1 MTKHPA
7 NPDVSTSVRDGT
19 TPPHVSVRGTRRLEP
34 SADFSGFTYPKLLSA
49 QASATPTKT
58 AVVTPARSLTWKEL
72 DDEAARLSGVLLAL
86 GVGVGDKVGI
96 LMPNCCEWV
105 AWAHGAAGIGAVVVP
120 VNTRFRTEEL
130 AYQLKAS
137 DTRVLVMHRTI
148 GDIDFLGMV
157 RNLVPE
163 ISVAAP
169 GGLRSAALPSLRYV
183 ICLDAAAG
191 DSAGLL
197 AGAQLGGL
205 VPSGGMDA
213 VRRARD
219 VVRPQDPAII
229 QYTSGTTAFPKGAV
243 LSHYG
248 TARNAFQVN
257 DRLHIDADDRIFV
270 PGPFFHVAGTTL
282 GILLGLLAGATIY
295 TLPRFEPAAVLDVI
309 ERERITVYNGV
320 DSLFITLF
328 KHPSF
333 RASALASIR
342 TGWIASSPEIVR
354 MVHADMGLRGIV
366 NVFGISEASP
376 NVTLCDVDDPID
388 LRAQTCGYPHPDCE
402 LKIVDPATGATLPS
416 GQAGEICFRGYSLML
431 GYYNNPAETAK
442 AIDSDGWLHTG
453 DRGLLRSTGE
463 LEYFG
468 RIKDMLRVG
477 GENLAPAEVEEV
489 LSQHPKVRQS
499 AVVGIPDERLVEV
512 PAAVVELK
520 PGESCTADEIIAFC
534 KARLAGF
541 KVPRAVAF
549 VDALPMTGSGKI
561 QKFRLR
567 QEVFNVGADRK

>member
-1 MTKHPA
+1 MTKELA
-7 NPDVSTSVRDGT
+7 RPDVSIDVREAAGT
-19 TPPHVSVRGTRRLEP
+19 PRTAAREAPW
-34 SADFSGFTYPKLLSA
+34 SATGLDFSGFTYPALLSA
-49 QASATPTKT
+49 NASASPGKL
-58 AVVTPARSLTWKEL
+58 AVVTPSRSLTWKEL
-72 DDEAARLSGVLLAL
+72 DDEATRLSCVLLAL
-86 GVGVGDKVGI
+86 GVGPGDKVGI

-120 VNTRFRTEEL
+120 VNTRFRTDEL

-137 DTRVLVMHRTI
+137 DTRVLVMHGAI
-148 GDIDFLGMV
+148 GDIDFLGMLRV
-157 RNLVPE
+157 LVPE
-163 ISVAAP
+163 IAVAAP
-169 GGLRSAALPSLRYV
+169 NGMRSAALPALRHV
-183 ICLDAAAG
+183 ICLDASV
-191 DSAGLL
+191 DDPAGLL
-197 AGAQLGGL
+197 ADAQVRLLGA
-205 VPSGGMDA
+205 SGSMEA
-213 VRRARD
+213 VHRAREAIH
-219 VVRPQDPAII
+219 PNDPVII
-229 QYTSGTTAFPKGAV
+229 QYTSGTTAFPKGAM

-248 TARNAFQVN
+248 TARNAFHVN
-257 DRLHIDADDRIFV
+257 ERLHVKEDDRIFV

-282 GILLGLLAGATIY
+282 GILLGLLSGATIY
-295 TLPRFEPAAVLDVI
+295 TLPRFEPAAVLDTI

-320 DSLFITLF
+320 DSLFITLY

-333 RASALASIR
+333 RASALATVR
-342 TGWIASSPEIVR
+342 KGWIASSPEIVR
-354 MVHADMGLRGIV
+354 MVHDEMVLRGIT
-366 NVFGISEASP
+366 NVYGISEASP
-376 NVTLCDVDDPID
+376 NVTLCDLDDPIE

-402 LKIVDPATGATLPS
+402 LKIADPATGAVLPP
-416 GQAGEICFRGYSLML
+416 GEPGEICFRGYSLML

-442 AIDSDGWLHTG
+442 AIDCDGWLHTG
-453 DRGLLRSTGE
+453 DRGLVRQTGE

-499 AVVGIPDERLVEV
+499 AVVGIPDDRLVEV
-512 PAAVVELK
+512 PAAVIELK
-520 PGESCTADEIIAFC
+520 PGESCSAEEIVAFC

-567 QEVFNVGADRK
+567 QDVFNIGEASK

>member
-1 MTKHPA
+1 MTKQLA
-7 NPDVSTSVRDGT
+7 SPDESTNAREQAGT
-19 TPPHVSVRGTRRLEP
+19 PRGAARGARRSTRT
-34 SADFSGFTYPKLLSA
+34 ADFSGFTYPKLLGA
-49 QASATPTKT
+49 QAGEKPTKP
-58 AVVTPARSLTWKEL
+58 AVVTPARTLTWKEL
-72 DDEAARLSGVLLAL
+72 DDEAGRLSGVLLAL
-86 GVGVGDKVGI
+86 GVGPGDKVGI

-120 VNTRFRTEEL
+120 VNTRFRADEL

-137 DTRVLVMHRTI
+137 DTRVLVMHRMI

-163 ISVAAP
+163 IVVAAP
-169 GGLRSAALPSLRYV
+169 EGLRSAALPSLRHV
-183 ICLDAAAG
+183 VCLDAAAG
-191 DSAGLL
+191 DAAGLL
-197 AGAQLGGL
+197 AEAQVRGL
-205 VPSGGMDA
+205 VPSGGSDA
-213 VRRARD
+213 VRRAREA
-219 VVRPQDPAII
+219 VRPQDPVII
-229 QYTSGTTAFPKGAV
+229 QYTSGTTAFPKGAT

-248 TARNAFQVN
+248 TARNAFHVN
-257 DRLHIDADDRIFV
+257 ERLHVDADDRIFV

-282 GILLGLLAGATIY
+282 GILLGLVSGATIY
-295 TLPRFEPAAVLDVI
+295 TLPRYEPAAVLDAI

-333 RASALASIR
+333 RTSAMASVR

-354 MVHADMGLRGIV
+354 MVHEDMGLRGIV

-376 NVTLCDVDDPID
+376 NVTLCDMDDPIE

-402 LKIVDPATGATLPS
+402 LRIADPGTGAALPP
-416 GQAGEICFRGYSLML
+416 GEAGEICFRGYSLML
-431 GYYNNPAETAK
+431 GYYNNPAETEK
-442 AIDSDGWLHTG
+442 AIDRDGWLHTG
-453 DRGLLRSTGE
+453 DRGLLRPTGE

-499 AVVGIPDERLVEV
+499 AVVGIPDDRLVEV

-520 PGESCTADEIIAFC
+520 PGEECTADEIVAFC

-567 QEVFNVGADRK
+567 QEVFNVGAGRK